1 MHHLRS
7 RTGWVSIDIRLA
19 YQTPRRAMSFRDRRI
34 LGHPPQSMSN
44 RFALDLFRPTNSSS
58 SGDAP
63 VEHLGP
69 GAPRSKEGSSR
80 PLDRSFGFRRSI
92 AAFRPEHLGSTPIE
106 PDGSGF
112 RNRSTPVRSQ
122 SNHRD
127 NLIPSGTSF
136 HVGRSNGPPWSS
148 GARKGWHLRQPG
160 RRVLGGKPCRF
171 DRGFDPFYASLR
183 SRTVSM
189 SNGCICGAFRT
200 CSLVDRDSTST
211 RRSSLV
217 NPSRAKET
225 TSRICP
231 KSREI
236 QRSSPCFPA
245 VRSNAPRDNRGS
257 GRCDGIPRDPAGHT
271 WKDGYGRQVRT
282 DALCHRHFTTCV
294 DGTCEKTS
302 LHAKRTHRKPLHD
315 RCRSSVR
322 HVRMPPRSAASLPL
336 AATQNKKSFRNSGV
350 RNLG

>member
-160 RRVLGGKPCRF
+160 RRVLERKPCRF
-171 DRGFDPFYASLR
+171 DPGFRPFLHQPSKPNRVDVERMHLRGISDLLIGR
-183 SRTVSM
+183 SRFHQHKKKLVGQPIESERDHVSDL
-189 SNGCICGAFRT
+189 S
-200 CSLVDRDSTST
+200 
-211 RRSSLV
+211 
-217 NPSRAKET
+217 
-225 TSRICP
+225 
-231 KSREI
+231 
-236 QRSSPCFPA
+236 Q
-245 VRSNAPRDNRGS
+245 
-257 GRCDGIPRDPAGHT
+257 IPRDPTIVALLPSRPIERAERQPGLWTVRWDPSRSCRTHVE
-271 WKDGYGRQVRT
+271 GRVRT
-282 DALCHRHFTTCV
+282 AGSHR
-294 DGTCEKTS
+294 
-302 LHAKRTHRKPLHD
+302 RTLPSPFHD
-315 RCRSSVR
+315 LRGWNV
-322 HVRMPPRSAASLPL
+322 
-336 AATQNKKSFRNSGV
+336 
-350 RNLG
+350 